1 MNNEIKLSL
10 NVVLPGNILLSQEQA
25 EALEKVKSA
34 KGFDRFSM
42 EVSEPEGKDKEII
55 IVSTRRC
62 IPAYQSI
69 NITKE
74 SYDYMTSSKECPNWA
89 NPNDWKN
96 RSIAARL
103 EAHLQRLC
111 DTIGGTSFTYVVFE
125 D

>member
-1 MNNEIKLSL
+1 MNNEVKVSLSI
-10 NVVLPGNILLSQEQA
+10 VLPGNTLLSQEQA

-34 KGFDRFSM
+34 KGFDSFKM
-42 EVSEPEGKDKEII
+42 EVSEPDNKNREII
-55 IVSTRRC
+55 EVRTRKS
-62 IPAYQSI
+62 IPASQSI

-74 SYDYMTSSKECPNWA
+74 SYNYMTSSKEVPNWA

-96 RSIAARL
+96 RTIAARL

-111 DTIGGTSFTYVVFE
+111 EFLGGTSFTYVIFE